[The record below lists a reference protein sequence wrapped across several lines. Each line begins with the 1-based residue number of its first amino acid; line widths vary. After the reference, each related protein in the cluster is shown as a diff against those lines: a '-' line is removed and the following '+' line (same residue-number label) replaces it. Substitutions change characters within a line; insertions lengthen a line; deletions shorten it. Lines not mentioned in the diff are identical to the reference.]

1 MTRAVALSLKIF
13 TGLICLVDQVTWQKY
28 FATSLGSHSEAL
40 PLCLHLPRGTLP
52 WLHAIRHRLHS
63 PGGSKRRHLKGC
75 TIASNLRRDQ
85 SGNRRLRTIVFA
97 VLPRRAA
104 PRRAVQFV
112 ARTLGPCGG
121 FAEIKGIEAFRWEQ
135 CGGAKFKQNIGAGL
149 PSQQPKR
156 GRRLRGGSQSLRFPR
171 RSTVDEIRYVA
182 SEGLGATK
190 RWMLWKYSLRNQLC
204 CFVGVC
210 FSLRS
215 SSPATVLPR
224 SSCRPPQAPR

>member
-52 WLHAIRHRLHS
+52 WLHAIRHRLHT

-85 SGNRRLRTIVFA
+85 SGNRRLRPIVFA
-97 VLPRRAA
+97 VL

-121 FAEIKGIEAFRWEQ
+121 FAEIKGIEAPSLFGGNSAVARSLNRILAPAFHLSNRNEGDGYAGVRNRCAFRD
-135 CGGAKFKQNIGAGL
+135 
-149 PSQQPKR
+149 
-156 GRRLRGGSQSLRFPR
+156 
-171 RSTVDEIRYVA
+171 V
-182 SEGLGATK
+182 
-190 RWMLWKYSLRNQLC
+190 QL
-204 CFVGVC
+204 
-210 FSLRS
+210 SMR
-215 SSPATVLPR
+215 
-224 SSCRPPQAPR
+224 